1 MNTQTIVNVNV
12 PLFNGLAAMSR
23 AYGEEVIR
31 ACAIKYGFDPE
42 EAITLF
48 IKPRQ
53 FEKSIREP
61 KEKSVAKSKSPSKPK
76 EKVEVA
82 EVPLP
87 WTGKAREDLCCGI
100 RLNHGLHTQCSMLP
114 TNGGEYCKTCQ
125 KQADGNATGKPT
137 YGTVGD
143 RVAVPM
149 MEYRD
154 PKGKQSVPYA
164 VVMAKLGITREKA
177 VEEARKIGVELP
189 DEVFEER
196 IVKRGRPKKDAT
208 ASDTES
214 DASQT
219 SQDSVKKG
227 RGRPKK
233 EKKVIESNSADDLIS
248 ALVAQANLTIETQ
261 VAETVDKANMSPKA
275 AEKLKNVAKKEKKE
289 KKVKKEAVQKVT
301 EVEVVQ
307 VQNVAEVEVAE
318 VEVAE
323 VQKVAQVADEENSH
337 TPQNDDDD
345 DDETLEVE
353 EFTFEGKKYF
363 KDPKNNHLY
372 DPETNEEVGIWN
384 AITKKIDEVYYYHE
398 SDDES
403 DDDDD
408 E

>member
-1 MNTQTIVNVNV
+1 MNTQSIVNVNV

-31 ACAIKYGFDPE
+31 ACALKYGFDAE
-42 EAITLF
+42 EAISLF

-61 KEKSVAKSKSPSKPK
+61 KEKPVAKSKSPSKPK
-76 EKVEVA
+76 DKVEVS

-87 WTGKAREDLCCGI
+87 WTGKAREGLCCGI
-100 RLNHGLHTQCSMLP
+100 RLNHGLHTQCSMIP
-114 TNGGEYCKTCQ
+114 ASGGEYCKTCQ
-125 KQADGNATGKPT
+125 KQADGNASGKPT
-137 YGTVGD
+137 YGTVAD
-143 RVAVPM
+143 RLAAPL

-208 ASDTES
+208 ASDTDS

-233 EKKVIESNSADDLIS
+233 EKKVVESTSSDDLIS
-248 ALVAQANLTIETQ
+248 ALVARANLTIDTKL
-261 VAETVDKANMSPKA
+261 ADTVDKTNMSPKA
-275 AEKLKNVAKKEKKE
+275 AEKLKNVAKKEKK
-289 KKVKKEAVQKVT
+289 VKKEAVVQEVT
-301 EVEVVQ
+301 Q
-307 VQNVAEVEVAE
+307 VQ
-318 VEVAE
+318 EVAE
-323 VQKVAQVADEENSH
+323 VQKVAEAQKVAQVQKVDEVADEENSH

-345 DDETLEVE
+345 DDDETVEVE
-353 EFTFEGKKYF
+353 VFTFEGKKYF

-372 DPETNEEVGIWN
+372 DPDTNEEVGIWN
-384 AITKKIDEVYYYHE
+384 AVTNKIDEVYYYCE

-403 DDDDD
+403 DDED